1 MNATAIVV
9 AAGEGRR
16 MGGDAG
22 KTFLPLAGRA
32 MLFRTLDKFYDSAIV
47 SNVVVVVAEKDLA
60 FCDSLLRA
68 DQRLGSRPWVLQSG
82 GSTRQESVRNG
93 LLKLQSDC
101 DVVVIHDGARPLVS
115 VALISRVIEQT
126 FAKQAVIV
134 GVPVRDTIKVVS
146 EDRRILST
154 PARELFWEIQ
164 TPQAF
169 FRPLIV
175 EAHETALRDSFSGT
189 DDAVLVERLGKTVY
203 VIEGE
208 RTNFKVTV
216 AEDVLIAEKLLT

>member
-1 MNATAIVV
+1 MNVTAIVV

-16 MGGDAG
+16 MGGEVG

-32 MLFRTLDKFYDSAIV
+32 MLLRTLDKFYDSEMIN
-47 SNVVVVVAEKDLA
+47 NVVVVVAERDLA

-68 DQRLGSRPWVLQSG
+68 DRRLGSRPWVLQSG
-82 GSTRQESVRNG
+82 GFTRQESVRKG

-101 DVVVIHDGARPLVS
+101 DIVVIHDAARPLVS
-115 VALISRVIEQT
+115 AALITRVIEQT
-126 FAKQAVIV
+126 LAKEAIIV
-134 GVPVRDTIKVVS
+134 GLPVTDTIKVVS

-154 PARELFWEIQ
+154 PARDPLWEIQ

-169 FRPLIV
+169 IRPLIV
-175 EAHETALRDSFSGT
+175 EAHETALRDSFSGN

-208 RTNFKVTV
+208 RTNVKITV
-216 AEDVLIAEKLLT
+216 PEDVLLAEKLLN